1 MHLRNK
7 GQVVFGEKNRKYI
20 HLFQFIFGKGHDGS
34 LEHVDFCTQLSLADF
49 RVHFNGFRSEFME
62 MKEKLDTFATFD
74 VCRSPSLRLNTM
86 IPSILQRRYYYKLSI
101 VH

>member
-1 MHLRNK
+1 MRNM

-34 LEHVDFCTQLSLADF
+34 LGHVDFCTQLSLADF
-49 RVHFNGFRSEFME
+49 RVHFKGFRSEFME
-62 MKEKLDTFATFD
+62 MKEKLDTFAPFD